1 MDGLGD
7 VVPEAQCAVRFRS
20 EELFGAAR
28 EPHFWVFVDLL
39 ESYLEEPA

>member
-7 VVPEAQCAVRFRS
+7 VVPEAQYAVRFRS
-20 EELFGAAR
+20 EERFGPAR
-28 EPHFWVFVDLL
+28 EPHFWVFAGLL